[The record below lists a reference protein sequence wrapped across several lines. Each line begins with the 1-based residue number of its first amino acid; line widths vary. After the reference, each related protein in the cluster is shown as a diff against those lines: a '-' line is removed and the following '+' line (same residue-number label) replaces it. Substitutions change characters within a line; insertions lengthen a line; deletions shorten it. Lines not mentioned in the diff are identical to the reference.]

1 MGDGFFFSSFLTSVS
16 DVLTLDTHMEL
27 HLGNLHATNSL
38 PESKWV
44 GSLLEKR
51 PSVVRYNRKRPLA
64 VSGH

>member
-51 PSVVRYNRKRPLA
+51 PSVVR
-64 VSGH
+64 

>member
-38 PESKWV
+38 PESNGWDLYLKKDPLWFD
-44 GSLLEKR
+44 
-51 PSVVRYNRKRPLA
+51 NRKRPLA